1 MFLINKL
8 YVNTFCI
15 ILHDK
20 YESCVWF
27 LSVNK
32 CACIPNLC
40 FNCWKLH
47 TSCTTSQIHRKRAV
61 IYPSKRL
68 AYTQSSSNPRRYST
82 LWLKSLPAISTNL
95 SRPEDPHSLRG
106 RFSAARTHHTLCK
119 FSDSSLRGGSH
130 IYIGFFLAP
139 ALSSSAGCDTRA
151 RCALY
156 AVITK
161 PFETVAFHMRPS
173 QHRAN
178 TQSAHAATTFR
189 FDIRA
194 RAFDRRTVRVAAAV
208 RRVCLLFEEALGSSR
223 VAPLMLCKQS
233 IVVQRSM

>member
-8 YVNTFCI
+8 YVNTFCS

-47 TSCTTSQIHRKRAV
+47 TSCTTSQIHRKRGHLPIKTIS
-61 IYPSKRL
+61 IYI
-68 AYTQSSSNPRRYST
+68 YTQSSSNPRRNYSVVEKLT
-82 LWLKSLPAISTNL
+82 QNTNL

-130 IYIGFFLAP
+130 IYIYGFSWRP
-139 ALSSSAGCDTRA
+139 RRALQRDAIHARAAHYMRWSRNHLKQLHFTCDRVNIARTRRVRTPRPHSDLIFERARLIDAQSASRVFPNISRASRVFAFRRGSWKFA
-151 RCALY
+151 RCA
-156 AVITK
+156 A
-161 PFETVAFHMRPS
+161 
-173 QHRAN
+173 
-178 TQSAHAATTFR
+178 
-189 FDIRA
+189 D
-194 RAFDRRTVRVAAAV
+194 
-208 RRVCLLFEEALGSSR
+208 
-223 VAPLMLCKQS
+223 
-233 IVVQRSM
+233 VV